1 MSKDT
6 IDKYRIRMTFCA
18 GNSLRSCHFICN
30 AGMTYIKLTTEISKI
45 CMMGMTSIIPKLS

>member
-6 IDKYRIRMTFCA
+6 KNKYQIRMTFCA

-30 AGMTYIKLTTEISKI
+30 AGMTYIKFMTEILKI